1 MLRLISWIFL
11 GLIFI
16 VSVIFTLYN
25 PQTVQLHYVI
35 NTLEIRLAVLLLI
48 MFLGGITLGIL
59 VSIAWIAK
67 LRYLNR
73 TLRKNHQEAAE
84 EITRLNARLF
94 HRDSAL

>member
-1 MLRLISWIFL
+1 MLRIIGGLFF
-11 GLIFI
+11 GLIFLI
-16 VSVIFTLYN
+16 GVIFTLYN
-25 PQTVQLHYVI
+25 PQSVQLHYVI

-48 MFLGGITLGIL
+48 MFLAGATLGLI

-73 TLRKNHQEAAE
+73 TLRKNHQEAAD

-94 HRDSAL
+94 HRDTA

>member
-1 MLRLISWIFL
+1 MLRLISWLLL
-11 GLIFI
+11 GLCF
-16 VSVIFTLYN
+16 VVGVIFTLYN
-25 PQTVQLHYVI
+25 PQIVQLHYII

-84 EITRLNARLF
+84 EISRLNARLF
-94 HRDSAL
+94 NRDSAS

>member
-1 MLRLISWIFL
+1 MLRFISWLVL
-11 GLIFI
+11 GVFF
-16 VSVIFTLYN
+16 VVGVIFTLYN
-25 PQTVQLHYVI
+25 PQIVQLHYII

-48 MFLGGITLGIL
+48 MFLSGITLGIL

-84 EITRLNARLF
+84 EISRLNARLF
-94 HRDSAL
+94 NRDAS

>member
-1 MLRLISWIFL
+1 MLRFISWIFL
-11 GLIFI
+11 GIFF
-16 VSVIFTLYN
+16 VVGVIFTLYN

-48 MFLGGITLGIL
+48 MFLGGIALGIL

-73 TLRKNHQEAAE
+73 TLRKNHQEAAD

-94 HRDSAL
+94 NRDSA

>member
-1 MLRLISWIFL
+1 MLRLISWVFL
-11 GLIFI
+11 GMIFI

-25 PQTVQLHYVI
+25 PQIVQLHYVI

-48 MFLGGITLGIL
+48 IFLGGITLGIL

-73 TLRKNHQEAAE
+73 TLRKNHQEAAD

-94 HRDSAL
+94 HRD

>member
-1 MLRLISWIFL
+1 MLRIIGWLFFGVIFL
-11 GLIFI
+11 IG
-16 VSVIFTLYN
+16 VIFTLYN
-25 PQTVQLHYVI
+25 PQSVQLHYVI

-48 MFLGGITLGIL
+48 MFLGGATLGII

-73 TLRKNHQEAAE
+73 NLRKNYQDAAD

-94 HRDSAL
+94 HRDSP

>member
-1 MLRLISWIFL
+1 MLRFISWLLL
-11 GLIFI
+11 GLCF
-16 VSVIFTLYN
+16 VVGVIFTLYN
-25 PQTVQLHYVI
+25 PQIVQLHYII

-48 MFLGGITLGIL
+48 MFLSGITLGIL

-84 EITRLNARLF
+84 EISRLNARLF
-94 HRDSAL
+94 NRDSTS